1 MYVCM
6 CGMDRCASCEESRAA
21 VENLS
26 NQVRALHKQNQL
38 LQEKLSYI
46 HQHQQQQQQQHL
58 KGDNQTSNNNIH
70 TRAAND
76 SDICLA
82 EDSLFG
88 NNSIL
93 VRLHL
98 HTYIHTYIHTYHVPK
113 FTISLHTII
122 HANIH
127 TLNAKIISLRIASTT
142 TPYSR
147 WVRVAYLR
155 WTASAVTA
163 VSG

>member
-1 MYVCM
+1 MYVLYVFM

-26 NQVRALHKQNQL
+26 NQVRALQKQNQL
-38 LQEKLSYI
+38 LQEQLSYI
-46 HQHQQQQQQQHL
+46 HQHQQQQQQHL
-58 KGDNQTSNNNIH
+58 KGDNQTSNNIH

-98 HTYIHTYIHTYHVPK
+98 LTYIHIMYPN
-113 FTISLHTII
+113 L
-122 HANIH
+122 
-127 TLNAKIISLRIASTT
+127 
-142 TPYSR
+142 
-147 WVRVAYLR
+147 
-155 WTASAVTA
+155 
-163 VSG
+163 